1 MLTRDVESKKIE
13 KRGSP
18 RGLDSMSSN
27 PPNVFVSIFEFL
39 MDLLKSTI
47 LSLPFFNES
56 IPGVVLLLGLDYAG
70 KTTLSAFL
78 SAPPGTS
85 IPTLK
90 PTVRPSSRSFNV
102 GSKTFLAY
110 DMGGCEGV
118 REAWGDYLALVEGG
132 KGGVIFMVDAT
143 TIEDRESELREELEG
158 VLETL
163 RDSGQG
169 QIAVVFNKVDRKD
182 VSLSE
187 VMEVLGIEDGEEE
200 GVELK
205 GFKSSV
211 INGVGVEEVFQWLG
225 SSRDT

>member
-1 MLTRDVESKKIE
+1 
-13 KRGSP
+13 
-18 RGLDSMSSN
+18 
-27 PPNVFVSIFEFL
+27 
-39 MDLLKSTI
+39 
-47 LSLPFFNES
+47 
-56 IPGVVLLLGLDYAG
+56 
-70 KTTLSAFL
+70 
-78 SAPPGTS
+78 
-85 IPTLK
+85 
-90 PTVRPSSRSFNV
+90 
-102 GSKTFLAY
+102 
-110 DMGGCEGV
+110 MGGCEGV